1 MGRRSWFRCVTP
13 HALRGCL
20 CLQRQACS
28 DWAGVR
34 TQVYHPC
41 MLLAKKRY
49 VGFSYESP
57 SQARRRSP

>member
-1 MGRRSWFRCVTP
+1 
-13 HALRGCL
+13 L
-20 CLQRQACS
+20 CLQRQACG